1 MGMPE
6 ILVIED
12 DPHILALLRAC
23 LTREGYNVI
32 TEENGVKGL
41 SRALEGNFDLII
53 LDLMLPD
60 KDGFEICREL
70 LAAENNT
77 PILILTA
84 RGDEMDRVLGLK
96 LGADDYVVK
105 PFSPRELAAR
115 VGAILRRISK
125 AKSANRPTLRFP
137 GIVINPESRLVTVN
151 KKRIAMTQKEFD
163 LLYQLAA
170 RPGRVYTREEL
181 MEFVWGYDYTG
192 SSRTVDEHIKN
203 LRQKLREGGAADQC
217 IQTVW
222 GVGYKFEG
230 EERKQ

>member
-1 MGMPE
+1 MPE

-23 LTREGYNVI
+23 LTREGYMVT
-32 TEENGVKGL
+32 TEENGSKGL
-41 SRALEGNFDLII
+41 SRALEKKFDLII

-70 LAAENNT
+70 LAAENDT

-84 RGDEMDRVLGLK
+84 RGDEMDRVLGLR

-105 PFSPRELAAR
+105 PFSPRELVAR
-115 VGAILRRISK
+115 VGAILRRINK
-125 AKSANRPTLRFP
+125 ARSTPRPMLSFP
-137 GIVINPESRLVTVN
+137 GLEINPENRMVKVN
-151 KKRIAMTQKEFD
+151 KKKIALTPKEFD
-163 LLYQLAA
+163 LLYQLAS

-181 MEFVWGYDYTG
+181 MDLVWGYDYTG
-192 SSRTVDEHIKN
+192 SSRTIDEHVKN
-203 LRQKLREGGAADQC
+203 LRQKLREGGATGQC

-222 GVGYKFEG
+222 GVGYKFE
-230 EERKQ
+230 EEEEAQ